1 MGDFRALLLLT
12 AALVIYMVVAEDGQA
27 PVIKT
32 STGFISGVR
41 TSIGG
46 KDVDIYLGIPY
57 AQPPI
62 GLLRFAKPVPATPW
76 NGTYA
81 AVEKPKP
88 CPQNTHYHTDE
99 VSFYYTNHSEDCLH
113 LNVRKPAS
121 VCKEDSCGSMRLPVV
136 VFVHGTDFQWGD
148 SGLYLHDGG
157 NFAALTDTIFVSFNY
172 RLNVFGFLSVG
183 NRDLPGNWGLWDQN
197 LALTWV
203 QRNIG
208 YFGGDPK
215 EVTVIGHGAGAISA
229 GFHAISPQS
238 VGLFKR
244 LVLLS
249 GSPMNVV
256 TRFSSH
262 SFDSVIELGV
272 NLTCDGAKERDIGAV
287 LKCLRGANEAQL
299 LEQVKGPYVTNSIYG
314 PVYGDGYLPDD
325 PYIIGNWKEN
335 IRSKE
340 IMIGTTSNEGALFLY
355 SVMKAVPRFND
366 LLVLD
371 YRSAVQKAIRAAFR
385 LRDEVVTEIM
395 KAYFSGWSLDHN
407 TNDVVTV
414 LSNILGDGLFVC
426 PATFF
431 ADEASEQKIPVFRYV
446 FDYRPSFSVLPAW
459 FRASHGDDLAFYL
472 GSLVF
477 LGDEGKFIPGIREDD
492 YDRFKQLKFTA
503 EEEKFMRAMV
513 TSMSQFVKTGRP
525 MIPGSKEPWPR
536 YSSFDPAYINIVP
549 GNITRG
555 LGPKQDTCAMWKRI
569 LMKEES
575 GHDVPRKRRGQLKS
589 SRRNVPATG
598 RRTPYAR
605 EGQVPTAGSNLIVP
619 SCFVLKSVMLLLLAE
634 VTSWS

>member
-249 GSPMNVV
+249 
-256 TRFSSH
+256 
-262 SFDSVIELGV
+262 
-272 NLTCDGAKERDIGAV
+272 
-287 LKCLRGANEAQL
+287 
-299 LEQVKGPYVTNSIYG
+299 
-314 PVYGDGYLPDD
+314 
-325 PYIIGNWKEN
+325 
-335 IRSKE
+335 
-340 IMIGTTSNEGALFLY
+340 
-355 SVMKAVPRFND
+355 
-366 LLVLD
+366 
-371 YRSAVQKAIRAAFR
+371 
-385 LRDEVVTEIM
+385 
-395 KAYFSGWSLDHN
+395 
-407 TNDVVTV
+407 
-414 LSNILGDGLFVC
+414 
-426 PATFF
+426 
-431 ADEASEQKIPVFRYV
+431 
-446 FDYRPSFSVLPAW
+446 AW

-513 TSMSQFVKTGRP
+513 TSMSQFVKTG
-525 MIPGSKEPWPR
+525 
-536 YSSFDPAYINIVP
+536 
-549 GNITRG
+549 
-555 LGPKQDTCAMWKRI
+555 
-569 LMKEES
+569 
-575 GHDVPRKRRGQLKS
+575 
-589 SRRNVPATG
+589 
-598 RRTPYAR
+598 
-605 EGQVPTAGSNLIVP
+605 
-619 SCFVLKSVMLLLLAE
+619 
-634 VTSWS
+634 